1 MNKKSLITI
10 AIISI
15 FMLSG
20 HAVVAWAGTK
30 PSPVQSEIK
39 QLYAVEKSLNKIN
52 ARLLKILDN
61 PPDDTMPSPNV
72 NGAVGR
78 LGAMNHHLL
87 ILYGFIDSSIGVL
100 DNPPADLEGV
110 SALGGVGGAAQGISD
125 NTVDYLDNRANAATP
140 KEFID
145 ALNDVKTMADKIVSK
160 STTNPACSSY
170 TIKADCEADDNCQWY
185 YSNPM
190 ALGECIDL

>member
-20 HAVVAWAGTK
+20 HAVAALAGTK
-30 PSPVQSEIK
+30 PSKVQSEIK

-52 ARLLKILDN
+52 DRLLKILDN

-72 NGAVGR
+72 NSAVGR
-78 LGAMNHHLL
+78 LGAMYHHLQ
-87 ILYGFIDSSIGVL
+87 ILSGFIKSSIDVL
-100 DNPPADLEGV
+100 GNPRSDSEGMTALEGV
-110 SALGGVGGAAQGISD
+110 KDAAQEISD
-125 NTVDYLDNRANAATP
+125 NIGEYSPNATP
-140 KEFID
+140 PPGFID
-145 ALNDVKTMADKIVSK
+145 ALNDVKAEADKIVSK

-170 TIKADCEADDNCQWY
+170 TIEGDCEADDNCEWY

-190 ALGECIDL
+190 APGECKDSSE

>member
-78 LGAMNHHLL
+78 LGAMYHHLL
-87 ILYGFIDSSIGVL
+87 ILNGFIDSSIEVL
-100 DNPPADLEGV
+100 GNSPSDSEGMTALEGV
-110 SALGGVGGAAQGISD
+110 GVAAQRISGNID
-125 NTVDYLDNRANAATP
+125 EYLENANTP
-140 KEFID
+140 EEFIVN
-145 ALNDVKTMADKIVSK
+145 LNFVKKEADYIVSN
-160 STTNPACSSY
+160 STTNPTVQCSSY
-170 TIKADCEADDNCQWY
+170 ENQKDCEVAECSWLESSFPGGTGSCQA
-185 YSNPM
+185 SQ
-190 ALGECIDL
+190 